1 MLNKLSPAK
10 VNLHLTVLRKRED
23 GYHDITT
30 LMQRISLYDEMTFVP
45 LPSGISVKCPGSPL
59 PEDEGNIV
67 YRAALAYFS
76 YIGYKKGIAVT
87 IRKNI
92 PLAAGLGGG
101 SSNAATTLVTLN
113 GMTGASCHPE
123 ELMKIGKVLGADVP
137 FFIFRKTAWA
147 TGIGDC
153 LQAAENIPPLWF
165 LLVNPGFPVSTRMV
179 YESLNLR
186 LTKGTINYSIP
197 AFKIGAG
204 NKVSEGLKNDLE
216 EVTMARHPV
225 VSQLKKLLLD
235 CGAAGALMSGSGPTL
250 FGIFETEERARNAR
264 EALTAKGAGKWWI
277 YLAHSI

>member
-1 MLNKLSPAK
+1 MLSKLSPAK

-30 LMQRISLYDEMTFVP
+30 LMQRISLYDEMTFVS
-45 LPSGISVKCPGSPL
+45 LPSGITVKCPGSGL

-67 YRAALAYFS
+67 YRAAQAYFS
-76 YIGYKKGIAVT
+76 YIEYKKGIAIT
-87 IRKNI
+87 LSKNI

-113 GMTGASCHPE
+113 EMTGQSCRLE
-123 ELMKIGKVLGADVP
+123 ELMKIGKTLGADVP
-137 FFIFRKTAWA
+137 FFILGKTAWA

-186 LTKGTINYSIP
+186 LTKGRINYSIP
-197 AFKIGAG
+197 AFKIGTG
-204 NKVSEGLKNDLE
+204 KNVSEGLKNDLE
-216 EVTMARHPV
+216 EVTITRHPLLNH
-225 VSQLKKLLLD
+225 LKKLLLR
-235 CGAAGALMSGSGPTL
+235 CGASGALMSGSGPTL
-250 FGIFETEERARNAR
+250 FGIFEAEEQARKAG
-264 EALTAKGAGKWWI
+264 EALTVEGTGKWWI